1 MTGTTDTV
9 LGAVT
14 MLLLQPIIIGLA
26 VYIAYRLVKRRST
39 RAVTRPI
46 HSAEEGGAEGGKT
59 IPVMAAFA
67 GVKGLPWWL
76 AVASNNANPSLV
88 ILSSGIRYRM
98 IRKQE
103 RRFDEIERIE
113 IRTAWKTVNIEL
125 HFRGEL
131 LTFAVNVGTLA
142 AAQAAL
148 ALFPAT
154 VAMSDRAKSVLAGSL
169 S

>member
-14 MLLLQPIIIGLA
+14 MLLLQPIIIGLT
-26 VYIAYRLVKRRST
+26 VYIAYRLVKRRSI

-46 HSAEEGGAEGGKT
+46 HSAEEGGKT

-113 IRTAWKTVNIEL
+113 IRTAWKTVNIEM
-125 HFRGEL
+125 HFSGEL
-131 LTFAVNVGTLA
+131 LTFAVNVVTLA